1 MYIINLHNRLSGL
14 YRTYVIDENDDL
26 NEKLAKFESRV
37 KEKLLNWYEDDYLE
51 FRLEENDDIYFEF
64 F

>member
-14 YRTYVIDENDDL
+14 YRTYVIDKNDDL

-37 KEKLLNWYEDDYLE
+37 KEELLNWYEDDYLE
-51 FRLEENDDIYFEF
+51 I
-64 F
+64 